1 MLHHGTNSHRIIVCF
16 RIREVGTMKKNIYFR
31 PFFLIGAFALIVVI
45 GSWFLF
51 PDWRVTP
58 GGFWVLLVGGVSGV
72 LVFASSLLSIAK
84 DWKDLFQPEKDS
96 LKKSNTTINTGGGT
110 YIVGNVNTGD
120 SAFIGRDQS
129 TTELDK
135 DESASNRPEQAK
147 GSRKKTSR
155 SSNKAGVTVRNFN
168 QVGNENT
175 LAIQQD
181 DVLVD
186 RSEQQG
192 EGNQIIIGNN
202 KGKQP

>member
-1 MLHHGTNSHRIIVCF
+1 
-16 RIREVGTMKKNIYFR
+16 MKKNIYFR